1 MGMIAPNSGHHRDGG
16 GIQKHSAAA
25 HYPYVVFIQGVG
37 FPEVKWGVL
46 HPDGEIDYFTGEDAG
61 VRAFKHAEKLAEQL
75 RTRVVTSSAG
85 LIGAVARLSG
95 HHLPRV
101 AR

>member
-1 MGMIAPNSGHHRDGG
+1 MGMIHPNTGHHRDGG
-16 GIQKHSAAA
+16 GIQNHSAAD
-25 HYPYVVFIQGVG
+25 HYPYVVFIQGAG

-46 HPDGEIDYFTGEDAG
+46 HPDGVIDFFEGDNAG
-61 VRAFKHAEKLAEQL
+61 IAAFEHAEKLAEQL
-75 RTRVVTSSAG
+75 RTRVVTSQAG